1 MLRYGLTLLSCLL
14 PCAALAQTPT
24 SASRISLHAS
34 YDTYAAGM
42 RVAEVETGFSFGP
55 WTYQLNLEYHTT
67 GAVGFFFSGHQF
79 GVANGSWHGVQAE
92 PSRFVGEGL
101 WRGVDRQVDIEYKD
115 GKPIIRLLT
124 PANDEEREPVPDAVQ
139 ANTIDTLSAL
149 AEMIRVVEA
158 TGRCE
163 TTARTF
169 DGRRAV
175 EIEARTVGE
184 ESLEPTDRSS
194 FAGKALRCNF
204 SGRMVA
210 GFWLGD
216 DRERD
221 RQPLHGTAW
230 LAPVASGGPRLPVR
244 MSFETRWFGDATMY
258 LTSVGPGSDI
268 KVARTN

>member
-24 SASRISLHAS
+24 SAARISLHS
-34 YDTYAAGM
+34 RYDTYVAGL

-67 GAVGFFFSGHQF
+67 VAAGFFFSGRQF
-79 GVANGSWHGVQAE
+79 GLVNGSWRGVQAE
-92 PSRFVGEGL
+92 PSRFVGEGW
-101 WRGVDRQVDIEYKD
+101 WRGVNRQVDIEYKD
-115 GKPIIRLLT
+115 GKPIIRRLI
-124 PANDEEREPVPDAVQ
+124 PANDAEREPVPDALQ

-149 AEMIRVVEA
+149 AKLIRVVDA

-163 TTARTF
+163 TTARTY

-184 ESLEPTDRSS
+184 ELLEPTDRSS
-194 FAGKALRCNF
+194 FAGKALRCDF
-204 SGRMVA
+204 SGLMVA

-216 DRERD
+216 DLERD
-221 RQPLHGTAW
+221 RPPLHGSAW

-244 MSFETRWFGDATMY
+244 ISFETRWFGDATMY
-258 LTSVGPGSDI
+258 LTGVGPGSDI
-268 KVARTN
+268 KVAQGN